1 MRVVNLILAFVFVV
15 SLSQADTRESS
26 QTSKNYRVIPPISNE
41 EYKQWR
47 KERNSFRT
55 VEINRTVRLVT
66 TYKNGKPCSS
76 YITIVTYCDHYS
88 DGTMRIWTRTF

>member
-15 SLSQADTRESS
+15 SLSIADQKEDKTP
-26 QTSKNYRVIPPISNE
+26 KNYRVIPPISNE

-47 KERNSFRT
+47 RERNSFRT
-55 VEINRTVRLVT
+55 VEINRTIRLVT
-66 TYKNGKPCSS
+66 TYKNGKSCSS
-76 YITIVTYCDHYS
+76 YITIVTYCDHYG